1 MTIGVG
7 MIASPRSRRYALT
20 ERTTTVTVTTVTT
33 AAAQPADLLII
44 LRLLKG
50 GDSSYIES
58 VRQRALKGERDNDL
72 CSNQQ

>member
-1 MTIGVG
+1 MIGDG
-7 MIASPRSRRYALT
+7 MIAPQKSRRCALT
-20 ERTTTVTVTTVTT
+20 ERTTTVTTVTT
-33 AAAQPADLLII
+33 AAVQPADLLTI

>member
-1 MTIGVG
+1 MIGDG
-7 MIASPRSRRYALT
+7 MIAPQKSRRCALT
-20 ERTTTVTVTTVTT
+20 ERTTTVTT
-33 AAAQPADLLII
+33 AAVQPADLLTI

>member
-1 MTIGVG
+1 MIGDG
-7 MIASPRSRRYALT
+7 MIATRKSRRCALT
-20 ERTTTVTVTTVTT
+20 ERTTTVTT
-33 AAAQPADLLII
+33 AAVQPADLLTI

>member
-1 MTIGVG
+1 M
-7 MIASPRSRRYALT
+7 T
-20 ERTTTVTVTTVTT
+20 ERTTTVTTVTT
-33 AAAQPADLLII
+33 AAVQPADLLTI

-58 VRQRALKGERDNDL
+58 VRQRALKGDRDNDL